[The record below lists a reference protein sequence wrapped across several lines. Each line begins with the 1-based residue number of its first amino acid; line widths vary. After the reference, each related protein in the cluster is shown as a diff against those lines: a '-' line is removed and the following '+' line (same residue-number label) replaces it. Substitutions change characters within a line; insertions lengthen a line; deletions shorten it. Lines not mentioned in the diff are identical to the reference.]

1 MTALHHS
8 LGEVLDLSE
17 DESDHLD
24 RLQERRVERFP
35 ARRTVLRQGARHDT
49 AYVVLSG
56 WLAEHRTLRD
66 GGRQILNIRLAGD
79 LVGVDGLAYAR
90 SIFATSTL
98 TEAEL
103 APVSLEAFERL
114 QRDAPRLGSVILVR
128 TLRTEALLR
137 EWEVNLGRRPGPR
150 RFAHLLLELCR
161 RQQMRGLA
169 EGPRMPL
176 PLTQA
181 ELGDCLGVTTEHVNR
196 MMRTLR
202 EDGIARM
209 EDGHLVVLDEDA
221 LRERAAF
228 DQTYLRQNDRSR

>member
-1 MTALHHS
+1 MTALHRS
-8 LGEVLDLSE
+8 LGEILDLS
-17 DESDHLD
+17 DEEKDHLE
-24 RLQERRVERFP
+24 RLQERRADRLP

-49 AYVVLSG
+49 AYVVASG

-79 LVGVDGLAYAR
+79 LVGIDGLAYSR

-103 APVSLEAFERL
+103 APVTLDAFQEL
-114 QRDAPRLGSVILVR
+114 QRAAPRLGSVILVR

-137 EWEVNLGRRPGPR
+137 EWEVNLGRRPGPK

-161 RQQMRGLA
+161 RQEMRGLA

-176 PLTQA
+176 PLTQQ

-196 MMRTLR
+196 MVRRLR
-202 EDGIARM
+202 EDGIARI
-209 EDGHLVVLDEDA
+209 EDGTLTVCDEEA
-221 LRERAAF
+221 LRRAADF
-228 DQTYLRQNDRSR
+228 DDAYLAEDD